1 MLGVQTHS
9 SGAQELIS
17 KRVLKI
23 PVDKGYTGPVECSQ
37 AASPLAQ
44 AEERIN
50 KRLLKNPIDMC
61 YKGPAECQRS
71 ARGGQSA
78 GSGGGEE
85 Q

>member
-1 MLGVQTHS
+1 MLTGGQSAGSDPVAVIR
-9 SGAQELIS
+9 AQQSASLA
-17 KRVLKI
+17 
-23 PVDKGYTGPVECSQ
+23 

-44 AEERIN
+44 AEERIS

-78 GSGGGEE
+78 GSGGGED